1 LAAASRAI
9 ERETTMDGNPVPN
22 AEEFSPLVKQRT
34 APHAASSADLVK
46 YVLVEL
52 DVLSKD
58 HQAFQHA
65 MIDFVELMFDHKRW
79 ELVFASYPMTGT
91 LNRFVHIW
99 KIPDESDILDIMR
112 EGAFDRGAPPA
123 KDAESLAE
131 KFRECYLKVQA
142 LIQRTKHTLM
152 TSLPY
157 DPEHVGFQSQTIL
170 IDADDEVFIIDHAKL
185 RANAKE
191 LDTSKKLEKVRQTQ
205 FARRLR
211 SQTKVPAHPNCQGEI
226 ADIEKAGKL
235 ELLKEVQNHLNRG
248 TPVARLKSYDGQA
261 LLFNLA
267 GLKPKSVFQPATPLP
282 NTDSPN
288 LVLGRASRGNGQVDL
303 SVKRILLAM
312 PWGGVYNLEQDDVRK
327 LATPIPDDQKEATKQ
342 ALAPIRDGAAPLA
355 AIPEE
360 RDNIIGDGCACFV
373 INLRSFVR

>member
-1 LAAASRAI
+1 
-9 ERETTMDGNPVPN
+9 MDGNQVPN
-22 AEEFSPLVKQRT
+22 AQEIAALIHQRT
-34 APHAASSADLVK
+34 APPAASSADLVK

-58 HQAFQHA
+58 HEAFQHA

-79 ELVFASYPMTGT
+79 ELVFASYPITGT

-123 KDAESLAE
+123 KDAGPLAE

-152 TSLPY
+152 SSLPY

-170 IDADDEVFIIDHAKL
+170 IDADDQVFIIDHAKL
-185 RANAKE
+185 RAEAKNLDDSE
-191 LDTSKKLEKVRQTQ
+191 LLETVRRNEFT
-205 FARRLR
+205 RRLR
-211 SQTKVPAHPNCQGEI
+211 SQTAVPAHPGSG
-226 ADIEKAGKL
+226 KAIKAVQDAKKL
-235 ELLKEVQNHLNRG
+235 DVLTEVQNHLNRG
-248 TPVARLKSYDGQA
+248 TPVARLKSYASQA

-267 GLKPKSVFQPATPLP
+267 GLKAKSVFQPATPLED
-282 NTDSPN
+282 TESPN
-288 LVLGRASRGNGQVDL
+288 LVLASSSQADERVDL
-303 SVKRILLAM
+303 PVKRILLAM
-312 PWGGVYNLEQDDVRK
+312 PWGGVYNLEEADVRR
-327 LATPIPDDQKEATKQ
+327 LAAPIPAGQKKATDD
-342 ALAPIRDGAAPLA
+342 ALLPIREGSAPLA

-373 INLRSFVR
+373 INLRSFVRTADKGKSSGRGT